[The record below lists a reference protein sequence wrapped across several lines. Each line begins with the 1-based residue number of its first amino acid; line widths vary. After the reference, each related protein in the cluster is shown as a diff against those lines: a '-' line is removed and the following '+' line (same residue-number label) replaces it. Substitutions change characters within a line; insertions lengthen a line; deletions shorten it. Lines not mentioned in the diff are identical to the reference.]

1 MTKQQRNRYS
11 DEFKAEALKL
21 AENTSVASA
30 AKKLGLHESQIY
42 GWRAAAKKKAS
53 ISGRESELATEN
65 ARLKRQLSEQ
75 EEELAIL
82 KKAAT
87 YFAKNQK

>member
-30 AKKLGLHESQIY
+30 ARKLELHESQIY
-42 GWRAAAKKKAS
+42 GWRSAAKK
-53 ISGRESELATEN
+53 GLAFQAEN
-65 ARLKRQLSEQ
+65 PNWPPKMLGLSANSRSRKRSWL
-75 EEELAIL
+75 
-82 KKAAT
+82 
-87 YFAKNQK
+87 Y

>member
-1 MTKQQRNRYS
+1 MSKQKRNRYS

-21 AENTSVASA
+21 AERTSVASA
-30 AKKLGLHESQIY
+30 ARELGIHESQIY
-42 GWRAAAKKKAS
+42 GWRSAAKKKANVS
-53 ISGRESELATEN
+53 ERESELAAEN
-65 ARLKRQLSEQ
+65 ARLKRQMAER

>member
-30 AKKLGLHESQIY
+30 ARNWGYTSRRSMACALPPGKRPILQVVKPS
-42 GWRAAAKKKAS
+42 WP
-53 ISGRESELATEN
+53 
-65 ARLKRQLSEQ
+65 LKTTGSSDSYRSRQRSWPS
-75 EEELAIL
+75 
-82 KKAAT
+82 
-87 YFAKNQK
+87 